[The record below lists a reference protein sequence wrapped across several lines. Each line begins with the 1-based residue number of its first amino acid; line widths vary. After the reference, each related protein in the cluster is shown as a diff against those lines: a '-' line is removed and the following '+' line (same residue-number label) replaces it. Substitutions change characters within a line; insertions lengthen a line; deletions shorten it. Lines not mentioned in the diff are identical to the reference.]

1 MSGPIS
7 VDLPHRLGAEEAK
20 RRISS
25 NMGSLTGHLPAGAQV
40 SSAWEGDCLKLDVG
54 VLGQEISA
62 GIDVRESVV
71 RVTVMLPPALAF
83 FGKAI
88 EAGLRHSG
96 PALLESKP
104 KDAQDR

>member
-20 RRISS
+20 RRIGA
-25 NMGSLTGHLPAGAQV
+25 NIGGLAAHLPSGAQV
-40 SSAWEGDCLKLDVG
+40 RSTWQGDRLNLG
-54 VLGQEISA
+54 VAAMGQEIDAALDIQDSL
-62 GIDVRESVV
+62 V

-88 EAGLRHSG
+88 EAGLRRAG
-96 PALLESKP
+96 PQLLEDRSK
-104 KDAQDR
+104 KG

>member
-20 RRISS
+20 RRLST

-40 SSAWEGDCLKLDVG
+40 ASAWEGNRLKLDVG
-54 VLGQEISA
+54 VLGQQISA
-62 GIDVRESVV
+62 GIDVQESLI
-71 RVTVMLPPALAF
+71 RVTVLLPPALAF

-88 EAGLRHSG
+88 EAGLRKGGSKM
-96 PALLESKP
+96 LEDRSK
-104 KDAQDR
+104 DRA